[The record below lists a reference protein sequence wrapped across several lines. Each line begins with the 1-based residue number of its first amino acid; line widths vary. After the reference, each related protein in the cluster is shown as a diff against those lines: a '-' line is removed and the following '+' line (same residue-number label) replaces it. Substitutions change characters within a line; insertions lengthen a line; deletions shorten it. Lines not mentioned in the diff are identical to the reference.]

1 MTRVKVRSGEPID
14 KALRA
19 LKKKVD
25 KEGILKTVKR
35 KRYAS
40 KPSDS
45 AREKSKNA
53 LKYKQKKF
61 R

>member
-1 MTRVKVRSGEPID
+1 MTSVKVRSGEPID

-25 KEGILKTVKR
+25 KEGILKAVKK
-35 KRYAS
+35 KRYHS

-53 LKYKQKKF
+53 LKYKKKT